1 MVTIE
6 VGDDGI
12 GFDKQTVQGRM
23 GLPGMQ
29 ERTAILMGRLDI
41 RTQPDSGTVVEL
53 LIPISQRRT
62 LDLPHGAIHEGAI
75 R

>member
-1 MVTIE
+1 
-6 VGDDGI
+6 
-12 GFDKQTVQGRM
+12 M